1 MRHKA
6 EMPADGMDP
15 GSGGGG
21 QPVGSEGRI
30 ARLLV
35 AWTRLCLKAPAAV
48 ITIAVITAG
57 VAGLLTQQHL
67 GYKVSR
73 VDLLDPESEYNRLWI
88 EYLAEFGEDDDA
100 VIVVEGPSRAMVVD
114 VLGEVSE
121 ELSQEGSLFHSVLH
135 EVDLSQIRSKG
146 LHYLQVDD
154 LTSINGFLA
163 ESEPVLAGGWS
174 QLRVGS
180 MVGGLASRV
189 VAGHRGGEVEPP
201 MEALERYTEGLL
213 TSLSAASSGS
223 IPSEMPRSSPWPG
236 MPGSL
241 ETLSDLSSQY
251 LLAKDGTLGF
261 ALVRIA
267 KSNDGFASASEA
279 TDELRRL
286 IDLVSARHP
295 DVEIGLTGLPVME
308 DDEMRSSQNSMVQAS
323 MLSLAAVVV
332 VIVAGFGGVRHA
344 LLANGVLV
352 IGMAWAFAWATISV
366 GHLNILSVTFAV
378 TMIGVGIDYG
388 TYYV

>member
-1 MRHKA
+1 
-6 EMPADGMDP
+6 
-15 GSGGGG
+15 
-21 QPVGSEGRI
+21 
-30 ARLLV
+30 
-35 AWTRLCLKAPAAV
+35 
-48 ITIAVITAG
+48 
-57 VAGLLTQQHL
+57 
-67 GYKVSR
+67 
-73 VDLLDPESEYNRLWI
+73 
-88 EYLAEFGEDDDA
+88 
-100 VIVVEGPSRAMVVD
+100 MVVD

-189 VAGHRGGEVEPP
+189 VAGHRGGEGEPP

-213 TSLSAASSGS
+213 TSPSAASSGS

-295 DVEIGLTGLPVME
+295 DVEERQIGPLRLDLPQGLFAVARDGYDLQLRPGLCQLGAQVVGQ
-308 DDEMRSSQNSMVQAS
+308 MR
-323 MLSLAAVVV
+323 LVV
-332 VIVAGFGGVRHA
+332 GDQGGGHA
-344 LLANGVLV
+344 V
-352 IGMAWAFAWATISV
+352 IGCR
-366 GHLNILSVTFAV
+366 LSVT
-378 TMIGVGIDYG
+378 G
-388 TYYV
+388 

>member
-1 MRHKA
+1 MLSIHDSTPHTTPTTGPSAGHA
-6 EMPADGMDP
+6 ESLLSRG
-15 GSGGGG
+15 
-21 QPVGSEGRI
+21 
-30 ARLLV
+30 LV
-35 AWTRLCLKAPAAV
+35 AWTRFCLARPWTVFFVAILTAVAAA
-48 ITIAVITAG
+48 TWTAG
-57 VAGLLTQQHL
+57 NL

-73 VDLLDPESEYNRLWI
+73 IDLLDPESDYNKLWI
-88 EYLAEFGEDDDA
+88 DYIREFGEDDDA
-100 VIVVEGPSRAMVVD
+100 VIVVEGESREQVIAVLGDLSRAVAREKD
-114 VLGEVSE
+114 
-121 ELSQEGSLFHSVLH
+121 LFRSVLH

-189 VAGHRGGEVEPP
+189 VAGHRGGEGEPP

-286 IDLVSARHP
+286 IDSDTL
-295 DVEIGLTGLPVME
+295 M
-308 DDEMRSSQNSMVQAS
+308 AS
-323 MLSLAAVVV
+323 
-332 VIVAGFGGVRHA
+332 
-344 LLANGVLV
+344 
-352 IGMAWAFAWATISV
+352 
-366 GHLNILSVTFAV
+366 
-378 TMIGVGIDYG
+378 GVGKVATLQAKGRKDVDTAARRDALYG
-388 TYYV
+388 FLNEITNRARAAAEKKLPTIRADGF